1 MESKD
6 MFLLSV
12 EEGNCYDPL
21 STFSV
26 FVCKEISGSVSMF
39 HLLLFHL
46 LKLNYLLWPIYL
58 EYVLWLLAWLEY
70 AGVTEI
76 HKCVI

>member
-1 MESKD
+1 MTLIESKD
-6 MFLLSV
+6 MFLLCFQ
-12 EEGNCYDPL
+12 EAGNCYNPL

-26 FVCKEISGSVSMF
+26 FVSKEISGSVGM
-39 HLLLFHL
+39 FHL
-46 LKLNYLLWPIYL
+46 LKLNDLLWPIYL